1 MIRGGSIGSNLSE
14 LDIGKSRAISDL
26 V

>member
-14 LDIGKSRAISDL
+14 LDGKSRAISDL